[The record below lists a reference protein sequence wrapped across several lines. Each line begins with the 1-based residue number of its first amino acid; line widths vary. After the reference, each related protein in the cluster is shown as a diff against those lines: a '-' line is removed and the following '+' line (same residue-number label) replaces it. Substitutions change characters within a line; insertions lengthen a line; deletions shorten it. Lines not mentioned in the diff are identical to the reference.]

1 MSEAQP
7 TAALLSENAIQVEV
21 YCPRCGYNLFGT
33 AGPRCPECGF
43 DLARLRSGECRLPWE
58 HRASRGWFR
67 TFWAT
72 VWYVTLREPK
82 LHEAFADRVR
92 YRDARRFQLAVI
104 AHLLVPLVVV
114 AGLAF
119 LMRTLLAD
127 ADAATPN
134 PRYELADDP
143 YAYLAMWAGE
153 STRAGWPIAVGAA
166 LFLIFLLALT
176 GVPSYFFHPRRLPVH
191 LQNNALALSYY
202 TCAPIAWAIPSHLLL
217 VVLLAIIVDV
227 WDRADA
233 GTGLSRTDTNIAAV
247 TITIVTVFAAW
258 WLVLLRLARV
268 TMRSLP
274 WRQPIIGLAV
284 PILWLLLTALGVG
297 VVLASREVSAVLSA
311 ALEG

>member
-1 MSEAQP
+1 
-7 TAALLSENAIQVEV
+7 
-21 YCPRCGYNLFGT
+21 
-33 AGPRCPECGF
+33 
-43 DLARLRSGECRLPWE
+43 
-58 HRASRGWFR
+58 
-67 TFWAT
+67 

-233 GTGLSRTDTNIAAV
+233 GTGLSRTDTNIAAGAM
-247 TITIVTVFAAW
+247 TIVTVFAAW